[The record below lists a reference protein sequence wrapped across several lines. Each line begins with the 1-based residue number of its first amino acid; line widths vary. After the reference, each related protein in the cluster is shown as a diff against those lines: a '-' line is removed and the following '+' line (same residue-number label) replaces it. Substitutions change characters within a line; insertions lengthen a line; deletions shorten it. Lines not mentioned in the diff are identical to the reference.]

1 MSFSDNINATTI
13 NASKFYKDGEELKH
27 DHIASGDITASE
39 IKLSD
44 GANETFIT
52 PFTTTD
58 GNEYGIK
65 INPQYDNENGVNIVN
80 NNSNSS
86 INVGIGTT
94 TPQLKLT
101 IGDYND
107 DIDKKP
113 ESVNDTLRLNV
124 LTNMATSYHGL
135 HWYDT
140 NKNYRMSAIRSSV
153 GYDYN
158 YCRLHFSVSENEN
171 EPSEKMTIAG
181 DGNVGIGVTLP
192 SSLLSF
198 KKTIAAPSPQA
209 FNYDLADVED
219 ASKNIYQTGITF
231 RSSLATWYHGNNKVN
246 WTNTGVG
253 FPEIN
258 AARIWYKPISY
269 YSAGMPNTPG
279 IHGSLNFSCGYDE
292 SKAKTPALTIISS
305 SFVGIGN
312 TEPRQKLHVNGNI
325 RLDGVDLDGYDTLG
339 LYINSGSNKN
349 IIMVPNSEGKVG
361 IGTTEPDAPLHIGK
375 TDHVYLT
382 NSANTVFFILVQK
395 DASGNLIKEW
405 GYNDQTS
412 NKPLSIVSNGRIWAK
427 DGIFVSSDSRIK
439 ENIIEVKDDIALKK
453 VRDISCCWYN
463 YKDKFSK
470 GYQRTIGFIAQQV
483 KEHLPEAVSQKKS
496 IIPNEMRILSDVT
509 WDNTMMTSNSLNDV
523 SGVKY
528 RFYVSNDIS
537 GNDEVVKEIIGNSDN
552 TFTFDQSYNNV
563 GCYGKEVN
571 DFHVLDKQKLF
582 ALNFSATQEI
592 DRIQQK
598 HKQVIAELNNKVIS
612 LQNQLESVLKR
623 LDNLESN

>member
-65 INPQYDNENGVNIVN
+65 INPQYYNKNGVSIVN
-80 NNSNSS
+80 NSSNSS
-86 INVGIGTT
+86 INVGIGTS
-94 TPQLKLT
+94 TP
-101 IGDYND
+101 
-107 DIDKKP
+107 
-113 ESVNDTLRLNV
+113 
-124 LTNMATSYHGL
+124 
-135 HWYDT
+135 
-140 NKNYRMSAIRSSV
+140 
-153 GYDYN
+153 
-158 YCRLHFSVSENEN
+158 
-171 EPSEKMTIAG
+171 
-181 DGNVGIGVTLP
+181 
-192 SSLLSF
+192 
-198 KKTIAAPSPQA
+198 
-209 FNYDLADVED
+209 
-219 ASKNIYQTGITF
+219 
-231 RSSLATWYHGNNKVN
+231 
-246 WTNTGVG
+246 
-253 FPEIN
+253 
-258 AARIWYKPISY
+258 
-269 YSAGMPNTPG
+269 YS
-279 IHGSLNFSCGYDE
+279 
-292 SKAKTPALTIISS
+292 
-305 SFVGIGN
+305 
-312 TEPRQKLHVNGNI
+312 KLHVSASQYSITDDNITTPDTTDPTFHVYSGNFGGSGYKHTNTTVSIVERSLHNGSPSVYRHDYGMVLGIGAHPTIGFKTKTNGGYPTGI
-325 RLDGVDLDGYDTLG
+325 IELKYGYSSNSDMSQGGDKRVHIDADG
-339 LYINSGSNKN
+339 NSYFNG
-349 IIMVPNSEGKVG
+349 GKVG
-361 IGTTEPDAPLHIGK
+361 IGTTKPDAPLHIGVINEVSLNK
-375 TDHVYLT
+375 TNT
-382 NSANTVFFILVQK
+382 TKNFTVFKLET
-395 DASGNLIKEW
+395 G
-405 GYNDQTS
+405 S
-412 NKPLSIVSNGRIWAK
+412 NNPWENTGFTAANGSDRDLSIVSNGSIWTK
-427 DGIFVSSDSRIK
+427 DVIFVSSDSRIK

-563 GCYGKEVN
+563 VCYGKEVN

-598 HKQVIAELNNKVIS
+598 HKQEIAELNNKVIS
-612 LQNQLESVLKR
+612 LQNQLDSVLKR